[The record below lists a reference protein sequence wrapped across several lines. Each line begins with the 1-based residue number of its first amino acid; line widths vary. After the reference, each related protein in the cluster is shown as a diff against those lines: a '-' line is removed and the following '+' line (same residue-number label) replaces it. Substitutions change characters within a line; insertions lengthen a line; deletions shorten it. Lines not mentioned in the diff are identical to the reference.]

1 MIYKTTKNMSKED
14 LIAYVKELEEENKRL
29 ENDVEY
35 YIDESNSLYDLYKE
49 KELKL
54 EKDKEKLINSEDIL
68 DYIRFK
74 YFSEIGRHATDV
86 INEYLRW
93 K

>member
-1 MIYKTTKNMSKED
+1 MIYKCTKDMSKSD
-14 LIAYVKELEEENKRL
+14 LIEYVKELEEENKRL

-35 YIDESNSLYDLYKE
+35 YIDENNRLYDLYKE

-68 DYIRFK
+68 NFIKFK
-74 YFSEIGRHATDV
+74 YFSEIGKNAESV
-86 INEYLRW
+86 INDYLRW